1 MTSAIFFSDDLVSVL
16 NISLNLYLYL
26 QVDLSKSLQDT
37 QSCGRGSP
45 QGVKTDNCCSFSSPQ
60 TQIGNGYISVGL
72 ASVWEPQV
80 ILSKLIFAF
89 LFEVQSHINI
99 FNYTELLNSRWLNR
113 NTFACKFSDW
123 IIFFEH
129 SVALGQYYLQVVN
142 CDASVRCLD

>member
-1 MTSAIFFSDDLVSVL
+1 MTAAIFISDNHVSVL

-45 QGVKTDNCCSFSSPQ
+45 QGVETDNCCSFSSPQ

-89 LFEVQSHINI
+89 LFEVQSHRNM
-99 FNYTELLNSRWLNR
+99 FNVLLELLNFRWLDR

-123 IIFFEH
+123 IISFEH
-129 SVALGQYYLQVVN
+129 SVALGHHSFQVVN
-142 CDASVRCLD
+142 CDASV